1 MQERTIK
8 LGNLTLRGFAA
19 LAPMAGVADRSMRR
33 LCMEHGAAFCVGE
46 LASAKGIALKD
57 KKSQEFLTVSADE
70 RPMGIQL
77 FGCEPETMALA
88 AISAEKNSPDFIDI
102 NMGCPAPKV
111 ASNGAGSA
119 LMLDEKLAGQ
129 IVAAVKKSVK
139 CPVTVKMRSGWD
151 DEHKNAVD
159 LARICQNEGADMIT
173 VHGRTKKQ
181 GYRPPADLDIIA
193 RVKSAVKIPVIGNG
207 DIMSPADAEKMLEY
221 TGCDMVMVGR
231 AANGNPWIFEQINS
245 YLKDGKIISPVPL
258 EKRLETLLRQAR
270 FACDEKGEK
279 MAMLQMRKHAAWY
292 LKGIRGAALL
302 RGKCSSLCT
311 FEDLE
316 KMINEITEDL
326 GTYDKDR

>member
-111 ASNGAGSA
+111 VPPPREKDSAPDIFCIPSLPSPSPACGSSNGAGSA

-193 RVKSAVKIPVIGNG
+193 RVKSTVKIPVIGNG

-231 AANGNPWIFEQINS
+231 AANGNPWIFE
-245 YLKDGKIISPVPL
+245 P
-258 EKRLETLLRQAR
+258 R

-316 KMINEITEDL
+316 KMVNEITEDL